1 MRRYDYVL
9 WDWNGTLLDD
19 LALNLSVEN
28 ELLRRRGLFERAD
41 KDYYLEHF
49 GFPIIEFYRA
59 LGFDFSKEDYAD
71 VANEYADTYAAG
83 LDGVRLFDD
92 ALPVIDALHDSG
104 VRQIVIS
111 ATEHGLLCQ
120 QVARYDLPNRFESVL
135 GSENNLG
142 KSKVAVALDWLQ
154 RHGADPKRTLFV
166 GDTTHDFETAEAIGC
181 DCALVAR
188 GHNSRAR
195 LEATGCPV
203 FDDLRGVL
211 RLVRGGKT
219 VLLAP
224 DSFKGTL
231 SAVAVASTL
240 ADVLTKEDPTLTA
253 IELPIADGGEGTV
266 DAYLKIFGGERRTR
280 TVQSPLG
287 HPVEA
292 AYAILPDGTA
302 VMETAAASGIAIEKE
317 NDAMRASS
325 YGTGELLRDA
335 LDCGCKTVL
344 LGLGGSAMTDGG
356 TGFLRALGARFLDRD
371 ETELPPGGGALLR
384 LRRIDLSGLDPRLQ
398 TITLRVLCDVK
409 NPLFGPDGAAHIF
422 APQKGA
428 DPSQVRL
435 LDLGLRQL
443 AFCAANTTGKDNA
456 FLPGA
461 GAAGGM
467 GFSLQ
472 AFCGAALVSGID
484 CILDAARFSDRAK
497 TADLIVTGEGKMDA
511 QSLMGKAPFG
521 VASRAG
527 QTPVAAVVGLL
538 AAEEDAVRQG
548 GIVKVFETNDRHL
561 PFEQIKNTAHDD
573 LVRAAK
579 KLAAWFSSQ
588 AFAAER
594 REPR

>member
-59 LGFDFSKEDYAD
+59 LGFDLSKEDYAD

-104 VRQIVIS
+104 VRQVVIS
-111 ATEHGLLCQ
+111 ATEHTLLQ
-120 QVARYDLPNRFESVL
+120 KQVARYDLTARFDSVL

-181 DCALVAR
+181 ACALVAR

-240 ADVLTKEDPTLTA
+240 ADVLTGEDPTLTA

-443 AFCAANTTGKDNA
+443 AFCAENTTGKDNA

-527 QTPVAAVVGLL
+527 QTAVTAVVGLL

>member
-1 MRRYDYVL
+1 MRRYDNVL

-41 KDYYLEHF
+41 KTYYLEHF
-49 GFPIIEFYRA
+49 GFPIIDFYRA

-71 VANEYADTYAAG
+71 VANEYADTYATG
-83 LDGVRLFDD
+83 LDGVSLFDD
-92 ALPVIDALHDSG
+92 ARPVIDALHGSG
-104 VRQIVIS
+104 VRQVVIS
-111 ATEHGLLCQ
+111 ATEHELLRR
-120 QVARYDLPNRFESVL
+120 QVARYDLTDHFESVL

-154 RHGADPKRTLFV
+154 THGADPKRTLFV

-188 GHNSRAR
+188 GHNSRTR

-231 SAVAVASTL
+231 SAVSVAATL
-240 ADVLTKEDPTLTA
+240 ARVLTAEDPALTA
-253 IELPIADGGEGTV
+253 VELPIADGGEGTV
-266 DAYLKIFGGERRTR
+266 DAYLKIFGGEKRTR
-280 TVQSPLG
+280 TVQSPLS
-287 HPVEA
+287 HSVEA
-292 AYAILPDGTA
+292 SYAILPDGTA
-302 VMETAAASGIAIEKE
+302 VIETAAASGIAIEQE

-325 YGTGELLRDA
+325 YGTGQLLSDA
-335 LDCGCKTVL
+335 LDQGCSTVL

-356 TGFLRALGARFLDRD
+356 TGFLTALGARFLNA
-371 ETELPPGGGALLR
+371 EENVLAPGGGSLMQ
-384 LRRIDLSGLDPRLQ
+384 LRRIELSGLDPRLQ
-398 TITLRVLCDVK
+398 TITLRVLCDVN
-409 NPLFGPDGAAHIF
+409 NPLFGPNGAAHVF

-428 DPSQVRL
+428 SPQQVRL

-443 AFCAANTTGKDNA
+443 AFCAAQTLGKNVSA
-456 FLPGA
+456 VPGA

-467 GFSLQ
+467 GFTLQ
-472 AFCGAALVSGID
+472 AFCGASLVSGID

-497 TADLIVTGEGKMDA
+497 AADLIVTGEGKMDA

-538 AAEEDAVRQG
+538 DADANAIKQG
-548 GIVKVFETNDRHL
+548 GIVRVFETNDRHL
-561 PFEQIKNTAHDD
+561 PFDRIKDTAQED
-573 LVRAAK
+573 LERAAT
-579 KLAAWFSSQ
+579 KLAFWFLKDETSK
-588 AFAAER
+588 ER
-594 REPR
+594 RVHP

>member
-41 KDYYLEHF
+41 KDYYLAHF
-49 GFPIIEFYRA
+49 DFPIIDFYRA

-92 ALPVIDALHDSG
+92 ALPVIDALGDSG
-104 VRQIVIS
+104 VRQVVIS
-111 ATEHGLLCQ
+111 ATEHRLLCR
-120 QVARYDLPNRFESVL
+120 QVARYDLPGRFESVL

-142 KSKVAVALDWLQ
+142 KSKVAVAVDWLKT
-154 RHGADPKRTLFV
+154 HGADPKRTLFV
-166 GDTTHDFETAEAIGC
+166 GDTTHDFETAAAIGC

-203 FDDLRGVL
+203 FGDLRGVL

-240 ADVLTKEDPTLTA
+240 ADVLTAEDPALTA
-253 IELPIADGGEGTV
+253 VELPIADGGEGTV

-287 HPVEA
+287 HPVDA

-302 VMETAAASGIAIEKE
+302 VIETAAASGIAIEKE
-317 NDAMRASS
+317 NDAMHASS
-325 YGTGELLRDA
+325 FGTGELLRDA

-356 TGFLRALGARFLDRD
+356 TGFLRALGAKFLDRD
-371 ETELPPGGGALLR
+371 ESELPPGGGELLR

-398 TITLRVLCDVK
+398 TVTLRVLCDVK

-443 AFCAANTTGKDNA
+443 AFCAANATGRDNA
-456 FLPGA
+456 RLPGA

-467 GFSLQ
+467 GFLLQ
-472 AFCGAALVSGID
+472 TFCGAELRSGID

-538 AAEEDAVRQG
+538 DAEEDAVMQG
-548 GIVKVFETNDRHL
+548 GIAKVFETNERHL
-561 PFEQIKNTAHDD
+561 PFAEIKDTAHDD

-579 KLAAWFSSQ
+579 KLAAWISSD

-594 REPR
+594 REYR

>member
-41 KDYYLEHF
+41 KDYYLAHF
-49 GFPIIEFYRA
+49 DFPIIDFYRA

-92 ALPVIDALHDSG
+92 ALPVLDALRESG
-104 VRQIVIS
+104 ARQVVIS
-111 ATEHGLLCQ
+111 ATEHALLLQ
-120 QVARYDLPNRFESVL
+120 QVARYDLQARFESVL

-142 KSKVAVALDWLQ
+142 KSKVAVALDWLR
-154 RHGADPKRTLFV
+154 RHGADPRRTLFV

-195 LEATGCPV
+195 LVATGCPV

-231 SAVAVASTL
+231 SAVTVAATL
-240 ADVLTKEDPTLTA
+240 AQALKQADPALTA
-253 IELPIADGGEGTV
+253 VQLPIADGGEGTV
-266 DAYLKIFGGERRTR
+266 DAYLTVFGGEKRVC

-287 HPVEA
+287 HPVDA
-292 AYAILPDGTA
+292 AYAVLPEGTA
-302 VMETAAASGIAIEKE
+302 VIETAAASGIAIERE
-317 NDAMRASS
+317 NDALRASS
-325 YGTGELLRDA
+325 FGTGELLRDA
-335 LDCGCKTVL
+335 LNRGSKTIL

-356 TGFLRALGARFLDRD
+356 TGFLSALGARFLDRSGAV
-371 ETELPPGGGALLR
+371 LAPGGGSLLQ
-384 LRRIDLSGLDPRLQ
+384 LRRMDLSGLDPRLQ
-398 TITLRVLCDVK
+398 TVRLRVLCDVQ
-409 NPLFGPDGAAHIF
+409 NPLFGPEGAAYIY

-428 DPSQVRL
+428 TPQQARQ

-443 AFCAANTTGKDNA
+443 AFCAATACGKNEA
-456 FLPGA
+456 GLPGA

-467 GFSLQ
+467 GFALRT
-472 AFCGAALVSGID
+472 FCGAELQSGID
-484 CILDAARFSDRAK
+484 CILDAAGFADRAK
-497 TADLIVTGEGKMDA
+497 AADLIVTGEGKMDA

-521 VASRAG
+521 VAKRAG
-527 QTPVAAVVGLL
+527 TTPVAAVVGLL
-538 AAEEDAVRQG
+538 DADTDAVTQG
-548 GIVKVFETNDRHL
+548 GIVKVFETNERHL
-561 PFEQIKNTAHDD
+561 PFEQIRQTANED
-573 LVRAAK
+573 LMRAAQR
-579 KLAAWFSSQ
+579 LAFWFLSEES
-588 AFAAER
+588 AAER
-594 REPR
+594 RDNG

>member
-1 MRRYDYVL
+1 MRRYDDVL

-19 LALNLSVEN
+19 LALNLRVEN

-83 LDGVRLFDD
+83 LDSVCLFDD

-104 VRQIVIS
+104 VRQVVIS
-111 ATEHGLLCQ
+111 ATEHELLRR
-120 QVARYDLPNRFESVL
+120 QVARYDLTDHFETVL

-166 GDTTHDFETAEAIGC
+166 GDTIHDFETAAAIGC

-188 GHNSRAR
+188 GHNSRTR

-203 FDDLRGVL
+203 FSDLRGVL

-231 SAVAVASTL
+231 SAVSVASTL
-240 ADVLTKEDPTLTA
+240 ADVLTAEDPTLTA
-253 IELPIADGGEGTV
+253 VELPIADGGEGTV
-266 DAYLKIFGGERRTR
+266 NAYLKIFGGKKRTLQ
-280 TVQSPLG
+280 VQSPLG
-287 HPVEA
+287 HSVDA

-302 VMETAAASGIAIEKE
+302 VIETAAASGIAIVKE
-317 NDAMRASS
+317 NDAMRESS

-371 ETELPPGGGALLR
+371 ETDLPPGGGSLMR
-384 LRRIDLSGLDPRLQ
+384 LRRVDLSGLDPRLQ
-398 TITLRVLCDVK
+398 TLTLRVLCDLN
-409 NPLFGPDGAAHIF
+409 NPLFGPNGAAHIF

-428 DPSQVRL
+428 SPQQVRL

-443 AFCAANTTGKDNA
+443 AFCAAQALGKNESA
-456 FLPGA
+456 VPGA

-467 GFSLQ
+467 GFMLQ
-472 AFCGAALVSGID
+472 AFCGASLVSGID
-484 CILDAARFSDRAK
+484 CILDAAHFSDRAQA
-497 TADLIVTGEGKMDA
+497 ADLIITGEGKMDA

-527 QTPVAAVVGLL
+527 HTPVAAVVGLL
-538 AAEEDAVRQG
+538 DADAAAVTQG
-548 GIVKVFETNDRHL
+548 GIVKVFETNERHL
-561 PFEQIKNTAHDD
+561 PFEQIKQTAHED
-573 LVRAAK
+573 LVRASK
-579 KLAAWFSSQ
+579 KLAAWVSAE

-594 REPR
+594 REQR

>member
-111 ATEHGLLCQ
+111 ATEHTLLQ
-120 QVARYDLPNRFESVL
+120 KQVARYDLTARFDSVL

-166 GDTTHDFETAEAIGC
+166 GDTTHDFETAAAIGC
-181 DCALVAR
+181 ACALVAR

-195 LEATGCPV
+195 LEATGCSV
-203 FDDLRGVL
+203 FGDLRGVL

-240 ADVLTKEDPTLTA
+240 ADVLTKEDPALTA

-292 AYAILPDGTA
+292 AYAVLPDGTA
-302 VMETAAASGIAIEKE
+302 VIETAAASGIVIEKE

-335 LDCGCKTVL
+335 LDRGCKTVL

-456 FLPGA
+456 SLPGA

-472 AFCGAALVSGID
+472 TFCGAALQSGID

>member
-266 DAYLKIFGGERRTR
+266 DAYLKIFGGERRAR
-280 TVQSPLG
+280 TVLSPLG